1 MKLPDTFFYYTFMK
15 SDRFLPPKKIT
26 QKSRPSRKAG
36 MPPGSIIH
44 VGKENT
50 SDVKMSL
57 LHYNVKTAEQFFLAS
72 PDECKPYITREGI
85 TWIHVSG
92 IHNTQLIEGVGKLFN
107 LHPLVLEDIP
117 NTELRPKFEEFDN
130 YVFFTLKNL
139 EYNKESKEINYEQIS
154 FVFGKNFVISFQERE
169 SALFKSIAERLM
181 NSISK
186 ARNRG
191 TDYLVYLLIDATVDN
206 YYAIAENIEENIEDL
221 EDRVM
226 VDTSGK
232 SLSEIQ
238 KTKRD
243 LVMLMKSVF
252 PLREAIGKMQRHENP
267 LINDSTH
274 IFLNSVYDH
283 AVHIIESIE
292 TQRDI
297 LSGLMDIYLTNISN
311 RMNSV
316 MKVLTIIATIFIPIT
331 FFAGVYGMNFQYF
344 PELEWKWGYAFFWTL
359 CLACAG
365 TMIIYFKKKK
375 WL

>member
-1 MKLPDTFFYYTFMK
+1 MR
-15 SDRFLPPKKIT
+15 SDGFLPPKKIVH
-26 QKSRPSRKAG
+26 KSRPSRKAG
-36 MPPGSIIH
+36 MPPGSVVH
-44 VGKENT
+44 VGAENT

-57 LHYNVKTAEQFFLAS
+57 LYYNAETAEQKIIIS
-72 PDECKPYITREGI
+72 PEECSQYIDRKGI
-85 TWIHVSG
+85 TWIHFSG
-92 IHNTQLIEGVGKLFN
+92 IHNTQFVEGVGKLFN
-107 LHPLVLEDIP
+107 LHPLVIEDIP
-117 NTELRPKFEEFDN
+117 NTELRPKYDEFDN

-139 EYNKESKEINYEQIS
+139 EYDKESNEINYEQIS
-154 FVFGKNFVISFQERE
+154 FVFGKDFVISFQERE
-169 SALFKSIAERLM
+169 SALFRPITERLM
-181 NSISK
+181 NGISK
-186 ARNRG
+186 ARCRG

-206 YYAIAENIEENIEDL
+206 YYAIAENIEENIEEL

-226 VDTSGK
+226 IDVSGK

-267 LINDSTH
+267 LIHESTH
-274 IFLNSVYDH
+274 VFLNSVYDH

-316 MKVLTIIATIFIPIT
+316 MKVLTVIATIFIPLT
-331 FFAGVYGMNFQYF
+331 FIAGVYGMNFQYF
-344 PELEWKWGYAFFWTL
+344 PEIGWKWGYAFFWGL
-359 CLACAG
+359 CVACVCI
-365 TMIIYFKKKK
+365 MIVYFRKKK

>member
-1 MKLPDTFFYYTFMK
+1 MA
-15 SDRFLPPKKIT
+15 SDSFLPPKKIINR
-26 QKSRPSRKAG
+26 SRPSRKAG
-36 MPPGSIIH
+36 MPPGSIVH
-44 VGKENT
+44 VGTEYHTAVNI
-50 SDVKMSL
+50 SL
-57 LHYNVKTAEQFFLAS
+57 LYYTAETTEQRILNS
-72 PDECKPYITREGI
+72 PEECSPYINREGI
-85 TWIHVSG
+85 TWINVYG
-92 IHNTQLIEGVGKLFN
+92 IHNPQIIESIGKLFD
-107 LHPLVLEDIP
+107 LHPLVLEDIA
-117 NTELRPKFEEFDN
+117 NTELRPKYDEFDN

-139 EYNKESKEINYEQIS
+139 EYNKESNEINYEQIS
-154 FVFGKNFVISFQERE
+154 FVFGKNFVISFLEKE
-169 SALFKSIAERLM
+169 STLFKSITERLM
-181 NSISK
+181 NGISK
-186 ARNRG
+186 ARSRG

-226 VDTSGK
+226 IDVSGK

-267 LINDSTH
+267 LIHDSTY
-274 IFLNSVYDH
+274 IFLNSIYDH

-316 MKVLTIIATIFIPIT
+316 MKVLTVIATIFIPLT
-331 FFAGVYGMNFQYF
+331 FFAGVYGMNFRNF
-344 PELEWKWGYAFFWTL
+344 PELEWKWGYAFFWVICFVCA
-359 CLACAG
+359 CL
-365 TMIIYFKKKK
+365 MILYFKKKK

>member
-1 MKLPDTFFYYTFMK
+1 MK
-15 SDRFLPPKKIT
+15 SDKFLPPRKTIH
-26 QKSRPSRKAG
+26 KSRPSRKAG

-44 VGKENT
+44 VGTENT
-50 SDVKMSL
+50 SDVNMSL
-57 LHYNVKTAEQFFLAS
+57 LYYTAETAEHKNITS
-72 PDECKPYITREGI
+72 PEECNPYIDRNGI
-85 TWIHVSG
+85 TWIHFSG
-92 IHNTQLIEGVGKLFN
+92 IHNTQIIEGVGKLFN

-117 NTELRPKFEEFDN
+117 NTELRPKYEEFDN

-139 EYNKESKEINYEQIS
+139 EYNKESKEIKYEQIS
-154 FVFGKNFVISFQERE
+154 FVFGKNFVISFEEKE
-169 SALFKSIAERLM
+169 SAHFKPIAERLM
-181 NSISK
+181 NGISK
-186 ARNRG
+186 ARVRG

-226 VDTSGK
+226 LDTSGK

-267 LINDSTH
+267 LIHDSTY

-316 MKVLTIIATIFIPIT
+316 MKVLTVIATIFIPLT
-331 FFAGVYGMNFQYF
+331 FFAGVYGMNFHNF
-344 PELEWKWGYAFFWTL
+344 PELEWKMGYAFFWVI
-359 CLACAG
+359 CVACAT